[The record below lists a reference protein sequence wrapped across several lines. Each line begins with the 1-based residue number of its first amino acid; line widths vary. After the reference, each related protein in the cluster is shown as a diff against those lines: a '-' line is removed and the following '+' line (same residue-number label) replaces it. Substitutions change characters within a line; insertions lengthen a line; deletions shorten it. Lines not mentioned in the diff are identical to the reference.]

1 MSSIYSIANLKKS
14 FTFYV
19 VLGFVNKNCVGL
31 VKKIMLL
38 QPTSPIIKIEVL
50 KKRSA
55 GIKMLKKPCQPIKNY
70 FLLIDFYVYLIL
82 FVEFFY
88 VFLILFEKI
97 YVMCIVHFLKYRII

>member
-1 MSSIYSIANLKKS
+1 VKS
-14 FTFYV
+14 A
-19 VLGFVNKNCVGL
+19 GL
-31 VKKIMLL
+31 VKKTMLF

-50 KKRSA
+50 KKHSA

-70 FLLIDFYVYLIL
+70 FLFIDFYVYLML

-88 VFLILFEKI
+88 VFLIPFEKI